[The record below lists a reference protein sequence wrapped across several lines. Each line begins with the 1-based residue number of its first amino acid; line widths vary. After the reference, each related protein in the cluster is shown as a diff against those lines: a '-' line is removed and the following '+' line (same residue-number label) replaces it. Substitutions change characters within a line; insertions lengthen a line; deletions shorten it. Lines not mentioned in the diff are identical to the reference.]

1 MQDNMNSLSIQVNS
15 DLILDAGWWEESVCN
30 GNIPCRIIHPPKQ
43 AMYDQVLQYLETES
57 KDTKS
62 PPRSELDFGE
72 IALATMAVCIRWGSY
87 FAVLADKA
95 KPIWP
100 GPQQEGISF
109 IEDSEMARI
118 NIESSAALEQW
129 IDLMRDDN
137 KHYRKLVRAAAQLL
151 PLSPAHVDTSL
162 HRKFYRMVGT
172 INSAKGRQ
180 DFINMLAKQGGA
192 AWIERERSHVTAN
205 PTRVLANG
213 LINTYW
219 RNKSRLEDIHAGKSV
234 ALPLTWRRITPEQEH
249 DLVRE
254 TTEWLVP
261 SLHAVYNV
269 INKPSEDN
277 WPEQVLPFSFVFQPP
292 QNWSL
297 SECTREVVLFGE
309 EPR

>member
-1 MQDNMNSLSIQVNS
+1 
-15 DLILDAGWWEESVCN
+15 
-30 GNIPCRIIHPPKQ
+30 
-43 AMYDQVLQYLETES
+43 
-57 KDTKS
+57 
-62 PPRSELDFGE
+62 
-72 IALATMAVCIRWGSY
+72 
-87 FAVLADKA
+87 
-95 KPIWP
+95 
-100 GPQQEGISF
+100 
-109 IEDSEMARI
+109 
-118 NIESSAALEQW
+118 
-129 IDLMRDDN
+129 
-137 KHYRKLVRAAAQLL
+137 
-151 PLSPAHVDTSL
+151 
-162 HRKFYRMVGT
+162 MVGT

-192 AWIERERSHVTAN
+192 AWIERERTHVTAN